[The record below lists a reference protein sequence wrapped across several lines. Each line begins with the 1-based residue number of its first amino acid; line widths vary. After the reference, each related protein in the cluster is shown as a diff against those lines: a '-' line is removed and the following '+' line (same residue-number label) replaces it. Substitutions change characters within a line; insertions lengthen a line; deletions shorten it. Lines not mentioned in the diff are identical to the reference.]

1 MCTDNIQAPV
11 APTDV
16 KAESTENGKLTV
28 RFVGD
33 EFELGN
39 AYNVYVKNKATGAM
53 SMIIPADPVTGKLKV
68 FHSLQALLHSDNPA
82 EMAYTISVPDGDYEV
97 GVQTVKNDWTASE
110 FTKAEISISSGIQSA
125 QAVKDETTTV
135 YDVNGVYMG
144 NTTEGLGRGIYIVK
158 QGNKTTKV
166 VK

>member
-1 MCTDNIQAPV
+1 
-11 APTDV
+11 
-16 KAESTENGKLTV
+16 
-28 RFVGD
+28 
-33 EFELGN
+33 
-39 AYNVYVKNKATGAM
+39 
-53 SMIIPADPVTGKLKV
+53 
-68 FHSLQALLHSDNPA
+68 
-82 EMAYTISVPDGDYEV
+82 MAYTISVPDGDYEV
-97 GVQTVKNDWTASE
+97 GVQTVKNDWTTSE

-144 NTTEGLGRGIYIVK
+144 NTTEGRGRGIYIVK

>member
-1 MCTDNIQAPV
+1 M
-11 APTDV
+11 V
-16 KAESTENGKLTV
+16 KGRPYAAV
-28 RFVGD
+28 DRRQV
-33 EFELGN
+33 
-39 AYNVYVKNKATGAM
+39 
-53 SMIIPADPVTGKLKV
+53 
-68 FHSLQALLHSDNPA
+68 LLRSDNPA